1 MTEPEIKK
9 IQEFLKIP
17 KTGIYDEFTEAAIR
31 NFQIKN
37 KLKVTGLIDNET
49 LQLVDSE
56 SNLGRI
62 STNLMET
69 NLTITNRFLNQSEY
83 YKGPTKKR
91 AIFLH
96 FTAGSSNPLN
106 VVEGWERDERGKVG
120 THFVIGG
127 INLFT
132 NSAEFD
138 GDIVQCMP
146 SYENY
151 AWHLGIGNTAL
162 HRETIGIEL
171 CSYGP
176 IKFKNGAFWT
186 WNDKKVQTLETEK
199 QVGRLQEPFR
209 GYEFYHKISDAQ
221 LNSLYFLI
229 KKIAQ
234 ENQIDL
240 GGGLKEFLKTQT
252 PNQAFDY
259 QPNVHADRI
268 KSGLFCHTHVSPKNK
283 YGNYEKWDMFPQP
296 ELIDMINSL

>member
-17 KTGIYDEFTEAAIR
+17 KTGLYDEFTEAAVR

-37 KLKVTGLIDNET
+37 RLKVTGLIDNET
-49 LQLVDSE
+49 LQLVDTE
-56 SNLGRI
+56 SNLGLI
-62 STNLMET
+62 STDLSET
-69 NLTITNRFLNQSEY
+69 NLAIKKRFLKPDEY

-96 FTAGSSNPLN
+96 FTAGSSNPIN
-106 VVEGWERDERGKVG
+106 VVDGWERDERGKVG

-132 NSAEFD
+132 NSTEFD

-146 SYENY
+146 DYGNY

-162 HRETIGIEL
+162 HRESIGIEL

-176 IKFKNGAFWT
+176 IKFKNGSFWT
-186 WNDKKVQTLETEK
+186 WNDKKVPTLETEK
-199 QVGRLQEPFR
+199 RVGRLKEPFR
-209 GYEFYHKISDAQ
+209 DYEFYHKISHAQ
-221 LNSLYFLI
+221 LKSLYFLV
-229 KKIAQ
+229 KKLAQ
-234 ENQIDL
+234 DNQIDL
-240 GGGLKEFLKTQT
+240 VGGLKEFLKTQT

-259 QPNVHADRI
+259 QPKVHSGEI
-268 KSGLFCHTHVSPKNK
+268 KSGLFTHCHVSPKNK